1 MRPVTQILF
10 VLVLVVALV
19 GPAAAQDVPNPTDV
33 LAVKPDVPA
42 GERSVGWHPLLKA
55 SATFSFSHN
64 QDVVGTPDGISW
76 ILGGII
82 NGGVDYVGKGG
93 HFWLNTLKWELS
105 FSKTP
110 LLDEM
115 VKSLDNFEFESTYI
129 YQIPKMTWWGPY
141 GNVKVKTAIL
151 PGYLLFTD
159 PTSVATLGSDGALMG
174 EISQPKGRL
183 NLTDAFA
190 PTTLRESLGLWADPV
205 RTVPF
210 TLQTRLGLGAW
221 EVFTRGGFNPAD
233 DVLTTDVFEVKQ
245 MQDSVQLGGE
255 VRVVMKGV
263 YKEFIS
269 YQAKAEFMYPFYSSF
284 TPTNNDGTDMAGI
297 ELMNTEFEFLLGF
310 KLASWVSLDYTMK
323 AYRLPL
329 LSPEWQI
336 QNGLLLTLTAN
347 IVGK

>member
-1 MRPVTQILF
+1 MRHTSRVI
-10 VLVLVVALV
+10 VALALV
-19 GPAAAQDVPNPTDV
+19 AAFAAPAVAQEVPSPTDV
-33 LAVKPDVPA
+33 LAEKPD
-42 GERSVGWHPLLKA
+42 GKLLERAVGWYPLLKA

-64 QDVVGTPDGISW
+64 QDVVGTPDGINW

-82 NGGVDYVGKGG
+82 NGGLDYVGKGG

-115 VKSLDNFEFESTYI
+115 VKSLDNFEFESTYV

-141 GNVKVKTAIL
+141 ANFKVKTAIM
-151 PGYLLFTD
+151 PGYMLFEN
-159 PTSVATLGSDGALMG
+159 PTNVAKLGSDGVLQG
-174 EISQPKGRL
+174 DISLPKSRL
-183 NLTDAFA
+183 NLTDAFS

-205 RTVPF
+205 RYTAY

-221 EVFTRGGFNPAD
+221 EVFTRDGFNPAD
-233 DVLTTDVFEVKQ
+233 DELTPEYEVKQ

-255 VRVVMKGV
+255 VRIVMKGV

-284 TPTNNDGTDMAGI
+284 IPTNKDGSDMEGM

-310 KLASWVSLDYTMK
+310 KLTNWASLDYTMK
-323 AYRLPL
+323 AYRLPI

>member
-1 MRPVTQILF
+1 MLQTLRT
-10 VLVLVVALV
+10 LVVLIIIA
-19 GPAAAQDVPNPTDV
+19 GFAAPVVAQPVPDPTEI
-33 LAVKPDVPA
+33 LATKPEAPA
-42 GERSVGWHPLLKA
+42 GDRTVGWYPLLKA
-55 SATFSFSHN
+55 SATFSFNHN
-64 QDVVGTPDGISW
+64 LDVVGTPDGINW
-76 ILGGII
+76 LLGGII
-82 NGGVDYVGKGG
+82 NGGLDYVGKGG

-115 VKSLDNFEFESTYI
+115 VKSLDNFEFESTYV

-141 GNVKVKTAIL
+141 ANFKVKTAIM
-151 PGYLLFTD
+151 PGYMLFEN
-159 PTSVATLGSDGALMG
+159 PTNVAKLGSDGVLQG
-174 EISQPKGRL
+174 DISLPKSRL
-183 NLTDAFA
+183 NLTDAFS

-205 RTVPF
+205 RYTAY
-210 TLQTRLGLGAW
+210 TLQTRLGIGAW
-221 EVFTRGGFNPAD
+221 EVFTRDGFNPAD
-233 DVLTTDVFEVKQ
+233 DELTPEYEVKQ
-245 MQDSVQLGGE
+245 MRDSVQLGGE
-255 VRVVMKGV
+255 VRIVMKGV

-284 TPTNNDGTDMAGI
+284 VPTNKDGSDMEGM

-310 KLASWVSLDYTMK
+310 KLTNWASLDYTMK
-323 AYRLPL
+323 AYRLPI